1 MAESVGFVSLGC
13 AKNLVNT
20 EQMIYLLRE
29 AGYSI
34 SEVPDEVDLAVINT
48 CGFIEGAKSEA
59 IEQILIAARSK
70 AEGRVGKLLVTGC
83 LAQRYQDEIMEE
95 IPEIDG
101 VLGTG
106 SYYDIVEAADRVLRG
121 ERVRMFGDIDAPL
134 EEPERVLATP
144 PWYAYLRIAEGCD
157 NHCAYCVIPSIRGR
171 YRSRPIEELVQEAR
185 SLAASG
191 VRELIVIAQDTSR
204 YGLDLYRERRL
215 PELLRRLCRIAGF
228 RWIRVHYLYPDEM
241 SDELIDVL
249 AGEEKIVKYLDIP
262 IQHVNDG
269 ILKKMRRRGGHACL
283 DDLFTRLREKIP
295 NLVLRTSLIA
305 GLPGEDEAA
314 FEELCAFLKK
324 HKLERVGA
332 FVFSPEEGTPAAEME
347 FPSEEVARRRADL
360 LDELSSRVIDEYN
373 ERKRNTRETV
383 LCEGFDG
390 TRYFGRS
397 YAESPD
403 IDGRIWFTAAE
414 TVLPGA
420 FVTVQIDGAEDG
432 ELYGHL
438 EEDEA

>member
-20 EQMIYLLRE
+20 EQMIFLLRE

-34 SEVPDEVDLAVINT
+34 SEVPDQVDLAVINT
-48 CGFIEGAKSEA
+48 CGFIEAAKSEA
-59 IEQILIAARSK
+59 IEQILLAAQSK

-83 LAQRYQDEIMEE
+83 LSQRYRDEIMEE

-106 SYYDIVEAADRVLRG
+106 SYQDIVEAANRVLRG

-134 EEPERVLATP
+134 EEPERVLTTP

-171 YRSRPIEELVQEAR
+171 YRSRPMEELVQEAK
-185 SLAASG
+185 SMAAAG
-191 VRELIVIAQDTSR
+191 VKELIVIAQDTSR
-204 YGLDLYRERRL
+204 YGLDLYHERKL
-215 PELLRRLCRIAGF
+215 PDLLRRLCRIDGF
-228 RWIRVHYLYPDEM
+228 RWIRVHYLYPDEL

-283 DDLFTRLREKIP
+283 DDLFTQI
-295 NLVLRTSLIA
+295 
-305 GLPGEDEAA
+305 G
-314 FEELCAFLKK
+314 
-324 HKLERVGA
+324 
-332 FVFSPEEGTPAAEME
+332 
-347 FPSEEVARRRADL
+347 RAH
-360 LDELSSRVIDEYN
+360 V
-373 ERKRNTRETV
+373 
-383 LCEGFDG
+383 
-390 TRYFGRS
+390 
-397 YAESPD
+397 
-403 IDGRIWFTAAE
+403 
-414 TVLPGA
+414 
-420 FVTVQIDGAEDG
+420 
-432 ELYGHL
+432 
-438 EEDEA
+438 

>member
-34 SEVPDEVDLAVINT
+34 SDTADQVDLAVVNT

-59 IEQILIAARSK
+59 IEQILLLGQAK
-70 AEGRVGKLLVTGC
+70 AEGRIGKLMVTGC
-83 LAQRYQDEIMEE
+83 LSQRYQDEMLKEL
-95 IPEIDG
+95 PEIDG
-101 VLGTG
+101 IVGTG
-106 SYYDIVEAADRVLRG
+106 SYNDIVEAADRVLRG
-121 ERVRMFGDIDAPL
+121 EQVSMFGDINAPQ
-134 EEPERVLATP
+134 EEPDRVLTTP

-157 NHCAYCVIPSIRGR
+157 NRCAYCVIPSIRGR
-171 YRSRPIEELVQEAR
+171 YRSRPMEELTGEAER
-185 SLAASG
+185 LAAAG

-204 YGLDLYRERRL
+204 YGLDLYGERKL
-215 PELLRRLCRIAGF
+215 AELLRRLCRIEGF

-249 AGEEKIVKYLDIP
+249 ATEEKIVKYLDIP

-269 ILKKMRRRGGHACL
+269 ILKRMNRRGGHVCL
-283 DDLFTRLREKIP
+283 DGLFTRLRQRIP
-295 NLVLRTSLIA
+295 GLVLRTSLIA
-305 GLPGEDEAA
+305 GLPGEDETA
-314 FEELCAFLKK
+314 FAELCDFLKK

-332 FVFSPEEGTPAAEME
+332 FVFSPEEGTPAAKMDY
-347 FPSEEVARRRADL
+347 PPEETARRRADL

-373 ERKRNTRETV
+373 EQKRGQRETV
-383 LCEGFDG
+383 VCEGFDG
-390 TRYFGRS
+390 TRCYGRS

-403 IDGRIWFTAAE
+403 IDGRIWFTSPE
-414 TVLPGA
+414 PVSPGT
-420 FVTVQIDGAEDG
+420 FVTVRIDGAEDG
-432 ELYGHL
+432 ELYGHW
-438 EEDEA
+438 EEDAG

>member
-20 EQMIYLLRE
+20 EQMMYLLRE

-34 SEVPDEVDLAVINT
+34 SEVPDEVDLAVVNT
-48 CGFIEGAKSEA
+48 CGFIEAAKSEA
-59 IEQILIAARSK
+59 IEQILLLGRSK

-83 LAQRYQDEIMEE
+83 LSQRYQDEMLAEL
-95 IPEIDG
+95 PEIDG
-101 VLGTG
+101 ILGTG
-106 SYYDIVEAADRVLRG
+106 NYNDIVEAADRVLRG
-121 ERVRMFGDIDAPL
+121 ERFCRFGDINAPL
-134 EEPERVLATP
+134 EEPERVLTTP

-157 NHCAYCVIPSIRGR
+157 NHCAYCVIPNIRGR
-171 YRSRPIEELVQEAR
+171 YRSRPMEELVHEAK

-204 YGLDLYRERRL
+204 YGLDLYHDRKL
-215 PELLRRLCRIAGF
+215 PELLRRLCRIKGL

-269 ILKKMRRRGGHACL
+269 ILKKMHRRGSHVYL
-283 DDLFTRLREKIP
+283 DSLFTRLRERIP
-295 NLVLRTSLIA
+295 GLVLRTSLIA
-305 GLPGEDEAA
+305 GLPGEDDAA
-314 FEELCAFLKK
+314 FEELCGFLRK
-324 HKLERVGA
+324 HKLERVGT

-347 FPSEEVARRRADL
+347 FPPEETALRRADL
-360 LDELSSRVIDEYN
+360 LDELCSRVIDEYN
-373 ERKRNTRETV
+373 ESKRGTCETV

-390 TRYFGRS
+390 TRCFGRS

-403 IDGRIWFTAAE
+403 IDGRIWFSAPE
-414 TVLPGA
+414 PVSPGD
-420 FVTVQIDGAEDG
+420 FVTVRIDGAEDG
-432 ELYGHL
+432 ELVGHL
-438 EEDEA
+438 EVDEV

>member
-34 SEVPDEVDLAVINT
+34 SEVADQVDLAVVNT
-48 CGFIEGAKSEA
+48 CGFIEAAKSEA
-59 IEQILIAARSK
+59 IEQILLLGQAK
-70 AEGRVGKLLVTGC
+70 AEGRIGKLLVTGC
-83 LAQRYQDEIMEE
+83 LSQRYQDEMLEE

-101 VLGTG
+101 ILGTG
-106 SYYDIVEAADRVLRG
+106 SYNDIVEAADRVLRG
-121 ERVRMFGDIDAPL
+121 EQFRRFGDINAAL
-134 EEPERVLATP
+134 EEPERVLTTP

-157 NHCAYCVIPSIRGR
+157 NRCAYCVIPSIRGR
-171 YRSRPIEELVQEAR
+171 YRSRPMEELVQEAK
-185 SLAASG
+185 SIAASG

-204 YGLDLYRERRL
+204 YGLDLYHERQL
-215 PELLRRLCRIAGF
+215 PELLRRLCRIEGF
-228 RWIRVHYLYPDEM
+228 RWVRVHYLYPDEM
-241 SDELIDVL
+241 SDELISVL
-249 AGEEKIVKYLDIP
+249 AEEEKIVKYLDIP
-262 IQHVNDG
+262 IQHVNDR
-269 ILKKMRRRGGHACL
+269 ILRNMRRRGGHACL
-283 DDLFTRLREKIP
+283 DSLFTRLREKIP

-305 GLPGEDEAA
+305 GLPGEDEDA

-332 FVFSPEEGTPAAEME
+332 FVFSPEEGTPAAEMD
-347 FPSEEVARRRADL
+347 FPPVETAQHRAGLLEEL
-360 LDELSSRVIDEYN
+360 CSRVIDEYN
-373 ERKRNTRETV
+373 ERKRGTRETV

-390 TRYFGRS
+390 TRCFGRS

-403 IDGRIWFTAAE
+403 IDGRIWFTAPE
-414 TVLPGA
+414 PVRPGE
-420 FVTVQIDGAEDG
+420 FVTVRIDGAEDG

-438 EEDEA
+438 EEDRA